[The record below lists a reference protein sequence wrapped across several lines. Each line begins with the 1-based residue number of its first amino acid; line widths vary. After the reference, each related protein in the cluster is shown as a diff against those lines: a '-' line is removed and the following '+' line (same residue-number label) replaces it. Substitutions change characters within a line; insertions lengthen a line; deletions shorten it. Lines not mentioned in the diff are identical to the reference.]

1 MEVDKKKKVTR
12 EQVEKMLVGMIFGAV
27 VTGMISFNHIQEGLQ
42 ESFSDERL
50 LQYLAAAAS
59 GTMSLT
65 FGIAAIRAILVLA
78 GVIKGVI
85 TPPDEVNEQ

>member
-1 MEVDKKKKVTR
+1 MKEDEKKKVTR
-12 EQVEKMLVGMIFGAV
+12 AQVEKMLFGMIVCAA

-50 LQYLAAAAS
+50 LQYLAAAVS
-59 GTMSLT
+59 GSMSLI

-85 TPPDEVNEQ
+85 ASPDEVNEK